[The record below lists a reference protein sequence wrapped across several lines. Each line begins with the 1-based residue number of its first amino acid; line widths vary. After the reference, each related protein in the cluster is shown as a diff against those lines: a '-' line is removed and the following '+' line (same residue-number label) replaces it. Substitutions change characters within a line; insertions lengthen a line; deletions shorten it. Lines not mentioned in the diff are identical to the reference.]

1 MGLAPY
7 SNGIYM
13 ELHGIAKY
21 TMLYI
26 YRDPYLIPNK
36 YLSYIQLSDYS
47 KYEQHLMPKP
57 ESSIELELRNM
68 RQMGCMKP
76 RMRAAGFEGSQ
87 TSISK
92 EQFPPYTL
100 YTRLF

>member
-26 YRDPYLIPNK
+26 YIDPYLIPNK

-47 KYEQHLMPKP
+47 NYE
-57 ESSIELELRNM
+57 
-68 RQMGCMKP
+68 
-76 RMRAAGFEGSQ
+76 
-87 TSISK
+87 
-92 EQFPPYTL
+92 
-100 YTRLF
+100 